1 MISEKELRLFRE
13 LLDSYKEQTMKRFTL
28 KHRDKLISSVD
39 RYLAQYRDSGGL
51 AMRDEIFT
59 KREYDFLIL
68 IAIEKDDREA
78 IEIVSEYIT
87 D

>member
-1 MISEKELRLFRE
+1 
-13 LLDSYKEQTMKRFTL
+13 
-28 KHRDKLISSVD
+28 
-39 RYLAQYRDSGGL
+39 
-51 AMRDEIFT
+51 MRDEIFT

-68 IAIEKDDREA
+68 LAIEKDNREA